1 MGGELEKKTLEQNPN
16 FPEIVKSEKTK
27 KSKNKNK
34 KEITE
39 TVTTDTVKSNNV
51 KRGGASKKKKEKMQ
65 VVAKDK
71 SEKKVNHEKKV
82 LELIHERNPEKE
94 DYDMIYDIIS
104 KNHINVFI

>member
-16 FPEIVKSEKTK
+16 LAEIVKSEKK

-51 KRGGASKKKKEKMQ
+51 KRGGASKKKKDKMQ

-71 SEKKVNHEKKV
+71 PDKKVNYEKKV
-82 LELIHERNPEKE
+82 LELEILKNMEQEVLQN
-94 DYDMIYDIIS
+94 S
-104 KNHINVFI
+104 KWEWC